1 MAGSSDDDDFKPPGL
16 MEIISSKF
24 LKPATPK
31 SGSPPTR
38 APDRILHG
46 AERKAAMRTLDA
58 TEMKWSKAGLI
69 LSALLGVAIPVIVA
83 SQHKTTKVV
92 GNNAST
98 AVTPDALLLGGVVLL
113 FCLLGAVA
121 FHRRR
126 RSLLAF
132 AFFVVGFALSLLT
145 SLVTILPLGLA
156 IIVLGGWLMLRAWR
170 LQKYGTTN
178 AKQVAREA
186 ATRPSRKVRQ
196 QAAKTPVK
204 PTGHKAPTANKRYTP
219 KAPSKKKIPKPAPDG

>member
-24 LKPATPK
+24 LKPARPK
-31 SGSPPTR
+31 SGSQP
-38 APDRILHG
+38 APAPGRILEG
-46 AERKAAMRTLDA
+46 AERKAAMRTIDA
-58 TEMKWSKAGLI
+58 TEVKWSKAGLI

-83 SQHKTTKVV
+83 SQHKTTKV
-92 GNNAST
+92 GGSNTST
-98 AVTPDALLLGGVVLL
+98 TVTPDALLLGGVVLL

-121 FHRRR
+121 LRRRR

-132 AFFVVGFALSLLT
+132 AFFVIGFAFT
-145 SLVTILPLGLA
+145 LVLAPLGFA

-178 AKQVAREA
+178 SRQVAREA

-204 PTGHKAPTANKRYTP
+204 PTGYKAPTANKRYTP

>member
-1 MAGSSDDDDFKPPGL
+1 MAGSSDDDGFKPPGL

-24 LKPATPK
+24 LKPAKPK
-31 SGSPPTR
+31 SGSQPVR
-38 APDRILHG
+38 APDRILNA
-46 AERKAAMRTLDA
+46 AERKAAMRTIDA
-58 TEMKWSKAGLI
+58 TELKWSKAGLI
-69 LSALLGVAIPVIVA
+69 LSALLGVAIPIIVA
-83 SQHKTTKVV
+83 SQHKTTKVA
-92 GNNAST
+92 GTNAST

-121 FHRRR
+121 LHRRR

-132 AFFVVGFALSLLT
+132 AFFVIGFAFTLVVAPLGFAL
-145 SLVTILPLGLA
+145 
-156 IIVLGGWLMLRAWR
+156 IVLGGWLMLRAWR

-178 AKQVAREA
+178 SRQVAREA

-196 QAAKTPVK
+196 QAA
-204 PTGHKAPTANKRYTP
+204 P